1 MGERQLASRL
11 EDGDQLY
18 ETVSLELCED
28 QEISFLQLYMLP
40 KWHSN
45 ISFLSSCLPG
55 YSSVEF

>member
-40 KWHSN
+40 K
-45 ISFLSSCLPG
+45 
-55 YSSVEF
+55 